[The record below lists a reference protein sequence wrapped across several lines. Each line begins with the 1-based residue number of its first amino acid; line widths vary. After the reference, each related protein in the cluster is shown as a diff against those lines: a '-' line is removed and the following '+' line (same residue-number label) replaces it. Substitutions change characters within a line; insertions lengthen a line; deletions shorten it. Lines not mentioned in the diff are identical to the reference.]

1 VNATSVNVFK
11 GRLERRRRSSPDGL
25 LQTRIAYTS
34 PINWTTTDPRLSTID
49 DDLRTAEVGAAA
61 PVELP
66 YLAS

>member
-1 VNATSVNVFK
+1 MNATSVNVFK